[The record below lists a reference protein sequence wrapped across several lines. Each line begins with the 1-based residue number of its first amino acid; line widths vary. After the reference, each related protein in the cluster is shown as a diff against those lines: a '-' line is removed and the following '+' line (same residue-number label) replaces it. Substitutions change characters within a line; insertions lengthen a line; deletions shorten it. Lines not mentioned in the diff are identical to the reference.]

1 MKDYYSAPE
10 GYIKS
15 PFIKE
20 LYHDPDV
27 PITDEC
33 LQKVIQSVIN
43 VDGED
48 LDRLTELIKLD
59 SLAYIRKG
67 CTYAEIKFKR
77 LYKHLYSRF
86 DDYAVEILGTTT
98 RSVCAHMHASRVAL
112 ILLFA
117 GFTYEELPSNMSQ
130 AYSLHCALSS
140 KFDNEYSDQQLI
152 EAWNKVLENIPRHKI
167 TGDSIRELLNP
178 TPVKKE
184 DLYTK
189 VELPLAIYEKVLQV
203 AYNAKLSVS
212 KLLDNVFSVLTKEFK
227 KQEISAFIKW
237 VLDMVDLTK
246 KSYADISLE

>member
-1 MKDYYSAPE
+1 MNNYYSAPS

-15 PFIKE
+15 PFIQE
-20 LYHDPDV
+20 LYHEPEH
-27 PITDEC
+27 PITDPE
-33 LQKVIQSVIN
+33 LQEVIQSVID

-48 LDRLTELIKLD
+48 LDRLLELLKLD
-59 SLAYIRKG
+59 TLAYIRKG
-67 CTYAEIKFKR
+67 CIYSEIKFKR
-77 LYKHLYSRF
+77 KYKETHSNFDVYSR
-86 DDYAVEILGTTT
+86 EELGASTKT
-98 RSVCAHMHASRVAL
+98 VMAHIHASRVAL

-117 GFTYEELPSNMSQ
+117 GFSYEELPANMSQ
-130 AYSLHCALSS
+130 AYALHCALSALHGG
-140 KFDNEYSDQQLI
+140 EYTNKDLLD
-152 EAWNKVLENIPRHKI
+152 AWKYVLAEIPRHKR
-167 TGDSIRELLNP
+167 TGERIRELLNP

-237 VLDMVDLTK
+237 VLDMNDLL
-246 KSYADISLE
+246 AEM

>member
-15 PFIKE
+15 PFIQE
-20 LYHDPDV
+20 LYHEPEH
-27 PITDEC
+27 PITDPE
-33 LQKVIQSVIN
+33 LQEVIQSVID

-48 LDRLTELIKLD
+48 LDRLLDLIKLD

-77 LYKHLYSRF
+77 LYKHLYTRF
-86 DDYAVEILGTTT
+86 DDYAVQVLGTTT
-98 RSVCAHMHASRVAL
+98 RSVCSHIHASRVAL

-117 GFTYEELPSNMSQ
+117 GFTYEDLPQNMSQ
-130 AYSLHCALSS
+130 AYALHCALSS
-140 KFDNEYSDQQLI
+140 LYDGSYSDQQLI
-152 EAWNKVLENIPRHKI
+152 DAWNKVLENIPRHKR
-167 TGDSIRELLNP
+167 TGESIRELLNP

-189 VELPLAIYEKVLQV
+189 VELPLAVYSKVLKA
-203 AYNAKLSVS
+203 AYDAKLSVS
-212 KLLDNVFSVLTKEFK
+212 KLIDNVVSVLTGFK

-237 VLDMVDLTK
+237 VLDLNDLTR
-246 KSYADISLE
+246 EM

>member
-1 MKDYYSAPE
+1 MKAKSYYSAPE

-33 LQKVIQSVIN
+33 LQEVVQSVID
-43 VDGED
+43 VEGED

-59 SLAYIRKG
+59 CLAYIRKG
-67 CTYAEIKFKR
+67 CIYAEIKFNR
-77 LYKHLYSRF
+77 LYKHLYTRF
-86 DDYAVEILGTTT
+86 DDYAEEVLGTTT
-98 RSVCAHMHASRVAL
+98 KSVCSYIHASRVGL

-117 GFTYEELPSNMSQ
+117 GFSYSDLPQNMSQ
-130 AYSLHCALSS
+130 AYALHCALSGLYG
-140 KFDNEYSDQQLI
+140 DYSDQQLI
-152 EAWNKVLENIPRHKI
+152 DAWQQVLAEIPRHKR
-167 TGDSIRELLNP
+167 TGERIKELVNP

-189 VELPLAIYEKVLQV
+189 VELPLAVYTKVLQV

-212 KLLDNVFSVLTKEFK
+212 KLIDNVVSVLTGFK
-227 KQEISAFIKW
+227 KQEIISFVKW
-237 VLDMVDLTK
+237 VLDMNNL
-246 KSYADISLE
+246 LGEM